1 MRKFSFRLD
10 RLLNYRKYL
19 EKQAQKHLFNARH
32 EALKRE
38 KILKQ
43 LVEKRTNTE
52 RKYHEET
59 SDGMEVPWY
68 RIYQSFFQKSD
79 HDLAAARIRIQK
91 GNERV
96 RVKRADLEKKS
107 VKKKTLEVL
116 KEMQY
121 RRYLQQSG
129 KEEQK
134 VMDELAV
141 TGRKRKA

>member
-10 RLLNYRKYL
+10 RLLDYRKYL
-19 EKQAQKHLFNARH
+19 ERQAQKHLFNARH

-38 KILKQ
+38 EILKQ
-43 LVEKRTNTE
+43 LAEKRSKTE

-59 SDGMEVPWY
+59 SEGMEVSWY
-68 RIYQSFFQKSD
+68 RIYQTFFQKSD
-79 HDLAAARIRIQK
+79 HDLETARIRLQQ
-91 GNERV
+91 GNETV
-96 RVKRADLEKKS
+96 RVKRTDLEKKS

-121 RRYLQQSG
+121 RRYLLQLG
-129 KEEQK
+129 KEDQK

-141 TGRKRKA
+141 TGRKRKS